1 MTQGVFE
8 RVRRRDR
15 RRRVLVVLLPVLVV
29 LAAAALVWVVWF
41 SSLLAAES
49 VTVEGLETLPP
60 EKVEETAQVPVGR
73 PLARLD
79 VMAVEGRVGAM
90 ERVESVRVERSWPST
105 VRVVVKEREAVGWVV
120 SDGRIRVVDRF
131 GIDFRTLER
140 RPDQLVEIR
149 LPSMEA
155 RQRQQSLAS
164 AAAVV
169 HFLSTNDPALL
180 GDVRHV
186 DVASRDSVV
195 LALSDDRTVT
205 WGSAA
210 RSADKLSILASM
222 LEAVPAAGYDVSAP
236 EQPTTR
242 D

>member
-15 RRRVLVVLLPVLVV
+15 RRRVLAVLVPVLLLVT
-29 LAAAALVWVVWF
+29 AGALVWVVWF
-41 SSLLAAES
+41 SSLLATES
-49 VTVEGLETLPP
+49 VTVEGLDTL
-60 EKVEETAQVPVGR
+60 EAEQVEEAAQVPIGR

-79 VMAVEGRVGAM
+79 TVDVEGRVGAM

-105 VRVVVKEREAVGWVV
+105 VRVVVREREPVGWVT
-120 SDGRIRVVDRF
+120 SDGRLRVVDRF
-131 GIDFRTLER
+131 GIDFRTAER
-140 RPDQLVEIR
+140 RPRRLVEIR
-149 LPSMEA
+149 VPSMEA

-164 AAAVV
+164 AAGVV
-169 HFLSTNDPALL
+169 HFLSENDPELL
-180 GDVRHV
+180 AEVRHV

-195 LALSDDRTVT
+195 LALEGDRTVT

-210 RSADKLSILASM
+210 RSEDKLTILASL

>member
-15 RRRVLVVLLPVLVV
+15 RRRVLVVLVPVLVLV
-29 LAAAALVWVVWF
+29 GIGAVVWVVWF
-41 SSLLAAES
+41 SSLLAAEG
-49 VTVEGLETLPP
+49 VTVDGLDTL
-60 EKVEETAQVPVGR
+60 EAAQVEEVAQVPLGR

-79 VMAVEGRVGAM
+79 TVGIEGRVGAM

-105 VRVVVKEREAVGWVV
+105 VRVVVRERVPVGWIA
-120 SDGRIRVVDRF
+120 SDGRMRVVDRF
-131 GIDFRTLER
+131 GIDFRTVER
-140 RPDQLVEIR
+140 RPRSLVEIR
-149 LPSMEA
+149 VPAMEA

-169 HFLSTNDPALL
+169 HFLSENDAELL
-180 GDVRHV
+180 ADVRHV

-195 LALSDDRTVT
+195 LALDGDRDVT

-210 RSADKLSILASM
+210 RSEEKLTILTSL